1 MANRFPSISKAC
13 TVLALALLGLYGC
26 KTDEAP
32 ASGAAA
38 MPAAS
43 AKTSQDAAPSAR
55 KVIRRAELS
64 LQVASAASAQTE
76 VTRIAE
82 RHGGYVASATRDVTA
97 ESAERSTSGVTL
109 TLRVPA
115 EKLSA
120 VLEQV
125 KRLGIGAETE
135 RISSEDA
142 TDEYVDLEA
151 RIENQR
157 RLETQ
162 FLEILKTAHTVTDA
176 LNVQRE
182 LASVRTDID
191 RMEGRRRF
199 IAKEAA
205 LSTIELRLSTAR
217 PLVRASLSDF
227 TTAARGAYSDSIN
240 VGAGLIAFGIRF
252 VGISLPILVVFGLPL
267 MLGAIAFRRHQRRRA
282 AALLSS

>member
-1 MANRFPSISKAC
+1 MANGFSSISKAC
-13 TVLALALLGLYGC
+13 TVLVLALLGLYGC
-26 KTDEAP
+26 KAGEAP

-38 MPAAS
+38 TPAAS
-43 AKTSQDAAPSAR
+43 AKSTQDAAPSAR
-55 KVIRRAELS
+55 KVIRKAELS
-64 LQVASAASAQTE
+64 LEVASAARAQVE
-76 VTRIAE
+76 VARIAE
-82 RHGGYVASATRDVTA
+82 RNGGYVASTTRNVTA
-97 ESAERSTSGVTL
+97 ESAERSTSGVNL

-115 EKLSA
+115 EKLSS

-125 KRLGIGAETE
+125 KRLGTGAETE

-157 RLETQ
+157 RLEQQ
-162 FLEILKTAHTVTDA
+162 FLEILKTARTVSDA

-182 LASVRTDID
+182 LAGVRTDID

-205 LSTIELRLSTAR
+205 LSSIELELTTAR

-227 TTAARGAYSDSIN
+227 SNAARDAYSDSIN

-252 VGISLPILVVFGLPL
+252 VGVSLPLLVVFGLPL
-267 MLGAIAFRRHQRRRA
+267 MLGAIAFRRHQRRKQSA
-282 AALLSS
+282 ELG

>member
-1 MANRFPSISKAC
+1 MTSIAKAC
-13 TVLALALLGLYGC
+13 GVLLLALLGAYGC
-26 KTDEAP
+26 ARGEAP

-38 MPAAS
+38 ATPVAS
-43 AKTSQDAAPSAR
+43 AQTTQDAAPSAR
-55 KVIRRAELS
+55 KVIRKAELS
-64 LQVASAASAQTE
+64 LEVASAASAQAD

-82 RHGGYVASATRDVTA
+82 RHGGYVASTTRHVTA
-97 ESAERSTSGVTL
+97 ENAERSTSGVTL

-115 EKLSA
+115 EKLSV

-125 KRLGIGAETE
+125 KRLGTGVETE
-135 RISSEDA
+135 RIGSEDA

-157 RLETQ
+157 RLEQQ
-162 FLEILKTAHTVTDA
+162 FLEILKTARTVTEA

-182 LASVRTDID
+182 LSVVRTEID

-205 LSTIELRLSTAR
+205 LSTIELNLSTAR

-227 TTAARGAYSDSIN
+227 TSAARSAYSDAIS

-252 VGISLPILVVFGLPL
+252 VGVALPVLVVFGLPL
-267 MLGAIAFRRHQRRRA
+267 LLVVSALRRHQRRKQA
-282 AALLSS
+282 AIAG